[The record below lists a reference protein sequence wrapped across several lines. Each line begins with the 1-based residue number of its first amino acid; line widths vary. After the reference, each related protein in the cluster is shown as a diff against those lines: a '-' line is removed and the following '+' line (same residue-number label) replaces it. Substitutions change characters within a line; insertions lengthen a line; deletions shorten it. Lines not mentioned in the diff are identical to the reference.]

1 MRKFILLLLLSCLYL
16 SVFGQTVGSIDL
28 SGLPKPTQAESLR
41 YWFDND
47 IGSLQ
52 ATKQHNG
59 LRTIDVASL
68 FEGLHTLHYQIIDN
82 EGTAAV
88 PYSSIFMK
96 LSESVNAKAKYVR
109 YWFDND
115 TEALKADAING
126 VMMLDASE
134 LLEGLHTIHYQVVDD
149 SGTATT
155 PYSSLFMKLS
165 ASVNSKA
172 KEVRYWFDNDTYVQ
186 KADAVNGV
194 MMLDASQLLEGLHTI
209 HYQVVDDSG
218 TATTPY
224 SAIFMKLSLAGKEV
238 TASRIIY
245 WFDDDAE
252 NIQNAEMSNGVQILD
267 ASSLIDG
274 LHTIHYQVICS
285 DGTLTSVYSSL
296 FLRINV
302 ETGTTVAKSL
312 RYWFD
317 DQTNVSETEISNE
330 TQILDVSDL
339 IQGLHT
345 LHCQI
350 VDTNGTLGIPMSS
363 IFMKLDINTELSHA
377 KRQRYW
383 FDDDKST
390 VVEEDIVGGIQSLD
404 VSGLLTGLHTLHYQ
418 LLDEQ
423 GNVSVPY
430 SAIFMKMFEQ
440 NIPEGGNVITR
451 YMYWVNDDSKNN
463 QKVDIENP
471 SNPYNLISLLPMVK
485 VPIRSSDFKFEL
497 TNGKPMMYAK
507 NDFHIRFY
515 DAAGYWVD
523 DAKSFVDYSISQ
535 EVTDIVEL
543 QSTQTFAR
551 PAENA
556 VKWFK
561 IDVEKGDTVAFK
573 SSQATSIQLL
583 SSVGEE
589 VYSADGSKSVE
600 FGGCRILEN
609 GTYYV
614 AIHDVTGSKPNVTL
628 DYMHMDKYDV
638 VDQDVRV
645 VGNGGC
651 SSITYHGNGFRDLYA
666 VDLYTESGDTIH
678 SVDVNFIS
686 DATTMVTFDFSDAE
700 IGKYNALFHFT
711 GENKKFLNN
720 ITVEA
725 ARDIELATTV
735 SYPSAFLRG
744 TSTTYTIEIKN
755 KGNMTAYMVPLEIK
769 LIVENVNDIQN
780 IKFDGYLQSLTTPS
794 LSEIEGLE
802 VEDINDIKSIVEG
815 SNDLCQFIIY
825 HDSVQ
830 SKDYG
835 LAQIIMSLP
844 PNSTQSFTVS
854 IMSTTNI
861 HLEAWT
867 TSGWFPLIFA
877 NKSIHRAKGAK
888 ALSRETMCCMKDKFE
903 CGAEIVAN
911 IAGAFMPPGVGCLS
925 SLALTGLETAYDV
938 WCSEGNS
945 ASERWNNYLKN
956 EGNSLAGRLIQSAV
970 TCVTGYYAAKLK
982 VLREDRVMAA
992 KLGSATEVERIT
1004 SEILECRAAMNGVIR
1019 NLYDGITTMI
1029 LGGSCYKAFT
1039 ETKPNCPPNPDGGGG
1054 TSTPINSCEPND
1066 IRGYTSESGSTFMRN
1081 DVEEVT
1087 YIIDSENDPVFAD
1100 APAHTVIIT
1109 DTINGEYYDLES
1121 LSTRNITIGD
1131 VSMDLDGTE
1140 QNFIK
1145 TMDLRPRINVIAQ
1158 VEQKYDTKT
1167 GIAKWI
1173 WTSLDPMTM
1182 EPTDD
1187 VMQGVLPVNDETHIG
1202 EGHVSFKLKQ
1212 KTGLPNGTDVT
1223 NQADIVFDSNEPVF
1237 TPVWTNTIDAI
1248 APISAVVSADIKNDT
1263 TATLKIRAT
1272 DNLSGPWK
1280 YDVYVRYGSEGSS
1293 WYKAVEGATTE
1304 DIDVK
1309 YYKDLVHA
1317 FCVVATDSAGNVEKK
1332 ELIAEFE
1339 LSNGVLGDANLDG
1352 FVNVNDITTIA
1363 KFILEGKVSPWSKV
1377 NADANEDGTINV
1389 NDITKTAEII
1399 LLRAKAE
1406 MEAKAAME
1414 AAFKAAHSED

>member
-1 MRKFILLLLLSCLYL
+1 MRKYILLLLLSCLYL

-52 ATKQHNG
+52 TTKQLNG

-82 EGTAAV
+82 EGIADV
-88 PYSSIFMK
+88 PYSALFMK
-96 LSESVNAKAKYVR
+96 LSESVNAKAKELR

-115 TEALKADAING
+115 TDVTKADAVNG
-126 VMMLDASE
+126 VMMLDASK

-165 ASVNSKA
+165 S
-172 KEVRYWFDNDTYVQ
+172 
-186 KADAVNGV
+186 
-194 MMLDASQLLEGLHTI
+194 
-209 HYQVVDDSG
+209 
-218 TATTPY
+218 
-224 SAIFMKLSLAGKEV
+224 AGKDV
-238 TASRIIY
+238 AASRIIY

-252 NIQNAEMSNGVQILD
+252 NIQNVELANGSQILD
-267 ASSLIDG
+267 ASGLIDG
-274 LHTIHYQVICS
+274 LHTIHYQVVCS
-285 DGTLTSVYSSL
+285 DGSLTSVYSSL

-302 ETGTTVAKSL
+302 EMGTTVAKSL

-317 DQTNVSETEISNE
+317 DQANVSEKEITNGV
-330 TQILDVSDL
+330 QVLDVSDL

-363 IFMKLDINTELSHA
+363 IFMKLDINTELSQA

-451 YMYWVNDDSKNN
+451 YMYWTNDNSAVNT
-463 QKVDIENP
+463 KVDIPNP
-471 SNPYNLISLLPMVK
+471 SSPYQLITLLPVEK
-485 VPIRSSDFKFEL
+485 ADIRSYSFQFEV

-535 EVTDIVEL
+535 EVTDITEIK
-543 QSTQTFAR
+543 STQTFER
-551 PAENA
+551 PRGNEI
-556 VKWFK
+556 KWLSLQA
-561 IDVEKGDTVAFK
+561 EKGDTIAFK
-573 SSQATSIQLL
+573 SSQATSIQVF
-583 SSVGEE
+583 SPSGQEVFSVSG
-589 VYSADGSKSVE
+589 DKSVK
-600 FGGCRILEN
+600 FGGCHTWEN
-609 GTYYV
+609 GTYYI

-638 VDQDVRV
+638 VNQDVRV

-651 SSITYHGNGFRDLYA
+651 STITYQGNGFRDLYA
-666 VDLYTESGDTIH
+666 VDLYTVNGDTIH

-711 GENKKFLNN
+711 GEDKKFLNN
-720 ITVEA
+720 ITVEM

-735 SYPSAFLRG
+735 SYPSTFLRG

-769 LIVENVNDIQN
+769 LIVDNVNDIQN
-780 IKFDGYLQSLTTPS
+780 IKFDGYLKSLTTPS

-835 LAQIIMSLP
+835 LAQVIMSLP
-844 PNSTQSFTVS
+844 PNASQSFTVS
-854 IMSTTNI
+854 IMSTTNVC
-861 HLEAWT
+861 LEAWT
-867 TSGWFPLIFA
+867 TSDWFPLIFA
-877 NKSIHRAKGAK
+877 NKSNHRAKEAN

-911 IAGAFMPPGVGCLS
+911 IAGAFMPPGAGCLS
-925 SLALTGLETAYDV
+925 SFALTGLETAYDV

-1029 LGGSCYKAFT
+1029 LGDNCYEAFT
-1039 ETKPNCPPNPDGGGG
+1039 ETKPNCPPNPNGGGG
-1054 TSTPINSCEPND
+1054 ISTPVNSCEPND
-1066 IRGYTSESGSTFMRN
+1066 IRGYTSESGSTYMRN

-1131 VSMDLDGTE
+1131 VSMELDGTE
-1140 QNFIK
+1140 KNFIK

-1202 EGHVSFKLKQ
+1202 EGHVTFKLKQ
-1212 KTGLPNGTDVT
+1212 KMGLPNGTDVT

-1248 APISAVVSADIKNDT
+1248 APESTVASVDIKNDS
-1263 TATLKIRAT
+1263 TATVKVQAT
-1272 DNLSGPWK
+1272 DNLSGVWK

-1309 YYKDLVHA
+1309 YYKDVIHA
-1317 FCVVATDSAGNVEKK
+1317 FCVVATDSAGNMEQK
-1332 ELIAEFE
+1332 ELVAEFE

-1352 FVNVNDITTIA
+1352 TVNVNDITTIA

-1414 AAFKAAHSED
+1414 AAFKAADSED